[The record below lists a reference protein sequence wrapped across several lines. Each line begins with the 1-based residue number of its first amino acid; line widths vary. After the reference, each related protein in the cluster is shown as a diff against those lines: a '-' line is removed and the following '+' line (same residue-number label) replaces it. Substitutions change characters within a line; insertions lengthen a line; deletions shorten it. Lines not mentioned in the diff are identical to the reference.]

1 MCISKETLNE
11 RMAEIQQLKRLREE
25 TDDAIKALERDVI
38 EFLLETAECETT
50 DKKGN
55 IVHKFIGTTHKATY
69 SPQTRE
75 TVDKTAVKLLLS
87 DEDYLKVS
95 KVSTYQVLRI
105 S

>member
-38 EFLLETAECETT
+38 EFLLEMAECETT

-55 IVHKFIGTTHKATY
+55 TVYKFIGTVHKATY